1 MKKLVSF
8 FLTALFLFSISA
20 PTPAAHAEAPII
32 GYMGDLNSDQNVNT
46 ADVVILSKYLL
57 NFSALHDD
65 AVQYA
70 DMDKDGQ
77 IDGFDLVLLRKTVL
91 GLRPLDPI
99 YGEETDFID
108 PPIYDLYG
116 SLPSQ
121 GDAKLLIFY
130 VDFPDCKYDYEPSM
144 EQVEKIAFGDEDPK
158 NNNYPFESMKAF
170 YKRSSKGVMELDGK
184 AYRYT
189 TKNSKSYY
197 ENDSWKIKLVN
208 EVMAEMDKYVDLSEF
223 DGDDDDTIDAILFN
237 VPTSA
242 GDDNW
247 WPCAG
252 IFGGDRIKRYDGKTI
267 GHVIT
272 GNAQIKSA
280 SDFQNFNSTY
290 LHEMGHCM
298 GLPDFYL
305 YNKDDDWE
313 GLHGSAGYALMD
325 DSLADFSAISKL
337 QLGWYKED
345 QVQVYDASEGEQS
358 FKLYNCQ
365 TDAGNCLIIPCG
377 ELNDKYRSE
386 YFIIEYFTL
395 DNNNR
400 YVDKY
405 YWWKPK
411 ENGIRV
417 FRIEA
422 SQNDNEWYPSFRY
435 SSGNNEDTN
444 YDNGRRFVRLID
456 DSDTY
461 NIYKSGNIIDN
472 KIPGF
477 RWYDS
482 SGYQTVDTGLKIT
495 IGDLVDGAY
504 TITVSAA

>member
-91 GLRPLDPI
+91 GPRPLDPI

-170 YKRSSKGVMELDGK
+170 YKRSSKGVMKLDGK

-223 DGDDDDTIDAILFN
+223 DSDDDDTIDAILFN

-252 IFGGDRIKRYDGKTI
+252 IFGGDTIKRYDGKTI
-267 GHVIT
+267 GHDIT
-272 GNAQIKSA
+272 GNAQIKRI
-280 SDFQNFNSTY
+280 STSITRTMTGKDSTVQQAMLLWTIHLPTSQQY
-290 LHEMGHCM
+290 LSSS
-298 GLPDFYL
+298 
-305 YNKDDDWE
+305 
-313 GLHGSAGYALMD
+313 SAGTKKIRCRYMMLLRENSPSSFITARLMQ
-325 DSLADFSAISKL
+325 A
-337 QLGWYKED
+337 
-345 QVQVYDASEGEQS
+345 
-358 FKLYNCQ
+358 
-365 TDAGNCLIIPCG
+365 
-377 ELNDKYRSE
+377 
-386 YFIIEYFTL
+386 
-395 DNNNR
+395 
-400 YVDKY
+400 
-405 YWWKPK
+405 
-411 ENGIRV
+411 
-417 FRIEA
+417 
-422 SQNDNEWYPSFRY
+422 
-435 SSGNNEDTN
+435 
-444 YDNGRRFVRLID
+444 
-456 DSDTY
+456 
-461 NIYKSGNIIDN
+461 
-472 KIPGF
+472 
-477 RWYDS
+477 
-482 SGYQTVDTGLKIT
+482 TV
-495 IGDLVDGAY
+495 
-504 TITVSAA
+504 